1 MTTEKSV
8 DAQMVDDARADVQEK
23 AGELAEL
30 LIMYYRTMDKA
41 EGGKGIIDELRAG
54 ETVDA
59 VKNVFSNMIDGLGAF
74 IAMYGEDMVNGQML
88 VVGRDKSSPYN
99 MMQLALYMRETSNGI
114 IGDIRNSVPPDVAAR
129 VDAAVEVCD
138 ANSQREIAD
147 AKRNVPDA

>member
-1 MTTEKSV
+1 
-8 DAQMVDDARADVQEK
+8 
-23 AGELAEL
+23 
-30 LIMYYRTMDKA
+30 
-41 EGGKGIIDELRAG
+41 
-54 ETVDA
+54 
-59 VKNVFSNMIDGLGAF
+59 MIDGLGAF

>member
-59 VKNVFSNMIDGLGAF
+59 VKNVFSI
-74 IAMYGEDMVNGQML
+74 
-88 VVGRDKSSPYN
+88 
-99 MMQLALYMRETSNGI
+99 
-114 IGDIRNSVPPDVAAR
+114 
-129 VDAAVEVCD
+129 
-138 ANSQREIAD
+138 
-147 AKRNVPDA
+147 